1 VNVIANNPPNHSRQR
16 TRVPGEREPRDD
28 QLIPEPLMIPFPM
41 VVRHE
46 LVDGAAE
53 PTFPEEDQTVE
64 HSLRIE
70 RTKRSA

>member
-1 VNVIANNPPNHSRQR
+1 
-16 TRVPGEREPRDD
+16 
-28 QLIPEPLMIPFPM
+28 MIPFPM